1 MLQGT
6 NVGTVNALVIQAHP
20 LDESYST
27 ALLDAVCHGLEAGGT
42 GHTVVRIARGEEP
55 DLGGAGFDHL
65 IAVCPTWWGG
75 PPAVLL
81 DWLQRTLSPYVD
93 GTDPASASPLRSI
106 HRVSVVTT
114 HGSSL
119 FMNRMQGEPGKQ
131 TWSRVVMPYCSPG
144 ARFEWI
150 SLYKIDRST
159 AEQRTAFLDSVTQRF
174 TNDRVL
180 A

>member
-1 MLQGT
+1 MSTL
-6 NVGTVNALVIQAHP
+6 AIQAHP
-20 LDESYST
+20 LDESYSA
-27 ALLDAVCHGLEAGGT
+27 ALLDAARSALETSGT
-42 GHTVVRIARGEEP
+42 SHTIVRLARGDEP
-55 DLGGAGFDHL
+55 VMDAVHHDHL

-93 GTDPASASPLRSI
+93 GSRPLADSPLRSI
-106 HRVSVVTT
+106 RRLSVVTS

-119 FMNRMQGEPGKQ
+119 LMNRMQGEPGKQ
-131 TWSRVVMPYCSPG
+131 TWSRVVMPCCHPD

-159 AEQRTAFLDSVTQRF
+159 AAQRTAFLDTVREHF
-174 TNDRVL
+174 TTDPVP